1 MPLTQANS
9 ARINFD
15 AFAARSGLVSNFAK
29 AYKCVDGP
37 CHQADLYTRWLC
49 ERVTVIK
56 GIDRARWVANVTLA
70 YLTNHTVAHNLMQT
84 LICEIDRGLPPISP
98 PPPPPPLAVKN
109 LRRPMPT
116 AAEINRSILYDGL
129 ISFEDGK
136 PYKLLRLHL
145 SKRGLTP
152 QAYRDKWGLP
162 INYPMTAPSL
172 SDSLSRKARRS
183 GLGASAG
190 R

>member
-1 MPLTQANS
+1 M
-9 ARINFD
+9 
-15 AFAARSGLVSNFAK
+15 
-29 AYKCVDGP
+29 
-37 CHQADLYTRWLC
+37 
-49 ERVTVIK
+49 IK

-84 LICEIDRGLPPISP
+84 LISEIDKGLTPI

-136 PYKLLRLHL
+136 SHKMLRLHL
-145 SKRGLTP
+145 RKRGLTP
-152 QAYRDKWGLP
+152 QAYPDKWGLP
-162 INYPMTAPSL
+162 INYPMTAPSV
-172 SDSLSRKARRS
+172 SDIKSRKARRS
-183 GLGASAG
+183 GFSASAG